1 MSFVAAAVHRAF
13 TASSTPAIPTGT
25 QAGDVMVAV
34 LGGSSS
40 RTISAAPS
48 GWTLISASDGGG
60 HAEARLYF
68 YVKVAAVSE
77 TAPTWTWSGT
87 HWSYAVILTYR
98 DVALPDAANVAADL
112 AVPGTTQAVPGVT
125 TQNDNATVIWAGYWH
140 NNGHTSSEF
149 DGTYTARHRY
159 EGTGAGLLVGEEV
172 RATAGPTGGRT
183 FTVAP
188 GTAWLAAGSLSVE
201 PGSAPVD
208 ETDPTVS
215 IDAVHGDGHAE
226 SIYDSGGYDPETDTL
241 TVTGVA
247 ADEGGSGLAGVEVRV
262 DGGAWQAATG
272 TTSWSCRLDVSGW
285 TPGQHTIEARST
297 DGAGNVSALDSV
309 TVWHS
314 PSGMWGASA
323 SGEGHL
329 IPVQPQGYT
338 PD

>member
-13 TASSTPAIPTGT
+13 TASSTPAIPAGT

-40 RTISAAPS
+40 RTISATPP

-60 HAEARLYF
+60 HAEARMFF
-68 YVKVAAVSE
+68 YVKAAVASE
-77 TAPTWTWSGT
+77 AAPTWTWSAS

-98 DVALPDAANVAADL
+98 DVALPDTANVAAGPNVL
-112 AVPGTTQAVPGVT
+112 STTQEVPGVT

-149 DGTYTARHRY
+149 DGTYTERHQY
-159 EGTGAGLLVGEEV
+159 EGTGAGLLIGEEV
-172 RATAGPTGGRT
+172 RATAGPTGNRT
-183 FTVAP
+183 FTIAP
-188 GTAWLAAGSLSVE
+188 GTAWLAAGSLSLE
-201 PGSAPVD
+201 PGSVPAD

-215 IDAVHGDGHAE
+215 IDAVHGGGHAE
-226 SIYDSGGYDPETDTL
+226 SIYDASGYDAEADTL
-241 TVTGVA
+241 TVTGDA
-247 ADEGGSGLAGVEVRV
+247 ADEGGSGLALVEVRV

-272 TTSWSCRLDVSGW
+272 TTSWSYTFDVSGW

-297 DGAGNVSALDSV
+297 DGASNVSALASV

-338 PD
+338 PS